1 MANIKC
7 NIEEDGD
14 TVKHEFNRFIE
25 NMANAMSEKNEQ
37 EELSIMKQS

>member
-25 NMANAMSEKNEQ
+25 SVANAMSEKNEQ